1 MCWVEAAAG
10 QDKIVCSYNPPLS
23 PPQSFAPQPL
33 ATWCPCLANKQVWRH
48 FFFFFCARICLR
60 TTSRSFSL
68 MASRPSLT
76 ALAMA
81 ASIIALKI
89 GSSACTQPASQ
100 QRQQEGGALR
110 RQPGTPHL
118 LQLLHRLR
126 GEGDLAL
133 LRRGGSCL
141 VDHLRAA
148 AVSR

>member
-1 MCWVEAAAG
+1 MVKTRSCALTTLP
-10 QDKIVCSYNPPLS
+10 SPLR
-23 PPQSFAPQPL
+23 PQSFAPQPL
-33 ATWCPCLANKQVWRH
+33 ATGCPCLAKKVWRH

-60 TTSRSFSL
+60 TTSRSLSL

-76 ALAMA
+76 ALAIA

-100 QRQQEGGALR
+100 QRQQEVGWGLR
-110 RQPGTPHL
+110 QHSLAWDAHL

-133 LRRGGSCL
+133 LRRGGSRL